1 MERAGHRRW
10 RLQAPEHRAWQ
21 VLPQQRVLQA
31 SVLLPPPV
39 LAQRPVLPVQ
49 PVQRMAR
56 PSLGLARALEWV

>member
-10 RLQAPEHRAWQ
+10 RLQAPEHQAWQ

-39 LAQRPVLPVQ
+39 LAQLPVQ

>member
-10 RLQAPEHRAWQ
+10 RLQAPEHQAWQ

-39 LAQRPVLPVQ
+39 LAQRPV
-49 PVQRMAR
+49 QRMAR

>member
-1 MERAGHRRW
+1 M
-10 RLQAPEHRAWQ
+10 
-21 VLPQQRVLQA
+21 LPQQRVLQA

-49 PVQRMAR
+49 RMAR